1 MDIEEIKGRIE
12 LRQGDITE
20 MEADAIVNS
29 ANTDLIMGA
38 GVSGAIG
45 RKGGPVIQDECD
57 RVGSVRVGRAVAT
70 SGGVLRARHV
80 IHAAS
85 MEIGH
90 FTTEQDVRAA
100 TLSAL
105 RLAEELGARTVAFPA
120 IGTGAAALA
129 PDYSAR
135 AMFGALSRHFSARA
149 GIERV
154 YVVLYNEETFEAFR
168 RAFERLGQG
177 RRGRGRR
184 RGRPGNGPRRNGQA
198 S

>member
-1 MDIEEIKGRIE
+1 MDIEEIKRRVE

-20 MEADAIVNS
+20 MEVDTIVNS

-38 GVSGAIG
+38 GVSGAIS
-45 RKGGPVIQDECD
+45 RKGGPVIQQECD
-57 RVGSVRVGRAVAT
+57 KIGSVRVGESVAT
-70 SGGVLRARHV
+70 SAGALRAKHV

-90 FTTEQDVRAA
+90 FTTERDVGMA

-105 RLAEELGARTVAFPA
+105 RLAERLGARTVALPA

-135 AMFGALSRHFSARA
+135 AMFGAIVRHFSSTQSK
-149 GIERV
+149 IERV
-154 YVVLYNEETFEAFR
+154 YLVPYNERTFEAFR

-177 RRGRGRR
+177 RRARPRR
-184 RGRPGNGPRRNGQA
+184 RGGQGKRGG
-198 S
+198 

>member
-1 MDIEEIKGRIE
+1 MDIEEIKRRVE

-20 MEADAIVNS
+20 MEVDAIVNS

-38 GVSGAIG
+38 GVSGAIS
-45 RKGGPVIQDECD
+45 RKGGPVIQQECD
-57 RVGSVRVGRAVAT
+57 KIGSVRVGESVAT
-70 SGGVLRARHV
+70 SGGALRTKHV

-90 FTTEQDVRAA
+90 FTTERDVGMA

-105 RLAEELGARTVAFPA
+105 RLAERLGARTVALPA

-135 AMFGALSRHFSARA
+135 AMFGALVRHFSATQSK
-149 GIERV
+149 IEKV
-154 YVVLYNEETFEAFR
+154 CLVLYSEQMFEAFR

-177 RRGRGRR
+177 RRARSRR
-184 RGRPGNGPRRNGQA
+184 RGGQGKRGG
-198 S
+198 